1 MLNSRGNDRY
11 FYREENV
18 KVHVRKG
25 TLAEATTDAAIVTHF
40 EEETNLGSIAAKFDE
55 NSGGMIGQLITR
67 GDFTG
72 RLNEVAVL
80 YPREEFSTKRL
91 VLVGLGKR
99 ADFSLERLRGAFSK
113 ATQHIRTLKVS
124 DLSTSVDFREV
135 NLPLDQTTEAVVEG
149 IILGL
154 YRFTRFRTIDRD
166 EIREISALTIMEE
179 RAGAVEI
186 IRTAAKTA
194 EIISDAVLFA
204 RDIVSAPAN
213 EMTPTRLA
221 NAAMES
227 ARGRNIKCTILE
239 GAEIRDLGMNALLGV
254 AAGSDEAPKFII
266 MEYRGGKDSLPIIA
280 LVGKGLTFDSGGISI
295 KPSEKMDQMKSDM
308 AGGAAVIAAVQAA
321 AELGLPV
328 NIVGLVPATE
338 NLPSGKAYKP
348 GDILKSFS
356 GQTIEVVTTDA
367 EGRLIMADALTYA
380 GRYKPAAIVDLATLT
395 GACIVALGDH
405 VIGMFGTDDKLKRE
419 IREAADL
426 TGERV
431 WELPIWE
438 EYDEL
443 IKGDAADY
451 KNSGGR
457 AGGAIT
463 AAVFLSKFA
472 GGYPWVH
479 LDIAG
484 PAWLAKDKPYIP
496 KGASGVGV
504 RLIVRF
510 LRNWHLFHSMS

>member
-1 MLNSRGNDRY
+1 MLNSRSTDRSLCREDYVKILVQKGN
-11 FYREENV
+11 
-18 KVHVRKG
+18 
-25 TLAEATTDAAIVTHF
+25 LAETETEVAVVAHF
-40 EEETNLGSIAAKFDE
+40 EGDVSLGDNAAKLDKK
-55 NSGGMIGQLITR
+55 SGGMIGEIITR

-72 RLNEVAVL
+72 RLNEVSVI
-80 YPREEFSTKRL
+80 YPREQLSTKRL

-113 ATQHIRTLKVS
+113 AAQYNRSLKVS
-124 DLSTSVDFREV
+124 ELSTSVDFRSV
-135 NLPLDQTTEAVVEG
+135 NLPLDQTTEAVLEG

-154 YRFTRFRTIDRD
+154 YRFTRFRTIDLE
-166 EIREISALTIMEE
+166 EIREISTLTIMEE
-179 RAGAVEI
+179 QEDTIEI
-186 IRTAAKTA
+186 IRAAAKTA
-194 EIISDAVLFA
+194 GVISDAVLFA

-221 NAAMES
+221 NEAMES
-227 ARGRNIKCTILE
+227 ARERNIKCTILE
-239 GAEIRDLGMNALLGV
+239 EGEIREIGMNALLGV

-266 MEYRGGKDSLPIIA
+266 MEYHGGKSSSPVVA

-295 KPSEKMDQMKSDM
+295 KPAEKMDQMKSDM
-308 AGGAAVIAAVQAA
+308 AGGAAVIAAVRAA

-328 NIVGLVPATE
+328 NLVGLVPAVE

-380 GRYKPAAIVDLATLT
+380 GRYKPAAIIDLATLT

-405 VIGMFGTDDKLKRE
+405 VIGMFGTDDELKRE

-431 WELPIWE
+431 WELPLWE
-438 EYDEL
+438 EYNEL

-463 AAVFLSKFA
+463 AAIFLSKFT

-504 RLIVRF
+504 RLLVQF
-510 LRNWHLFHSMS
+510 LRNW

>member
-1 MLNSRGNDRY
+1 
-11 FYREENV
+11 V

-25 TLAEATTDAAIVTHF
+25 NLAEVATEAAVVAHF
-40 EEETNLGSIAAKFDE
+40 EGDANPGGIAAKLDKK
-55 NSGGMIGQLITR
+55 SGGLIGEIIAQ

-72 RLNEVAVL
+72 RLNEVAVI
-80 YPREEFSTKRL
+80 YPRGDLPTKRL

-113 ATQHIRTLKVS
+113 AAQHIRTLKVS
-124 DLSTSVDFREV
+124 EFSTSVDFKKV
-135 NLPLDQTTEAVVEG
+135 NLPLDQTSEALVEG
-149 IILGL
+149 VILGL
-154 YRFTRFRTIDRD
+154 YRFKRFRTIDPD
-166 EIREISALTIMEE
+166 EIREMSVLTIMEE
-179 RAGAVEI
+179 HAGAIEI
-186 IRTAAKTA
+186 IRNAVKIAGV
-194 EIISDAVLFA
+194 ISDAVLFA
-204 RDIVSAPAN
+204 RDMVSAPAN

-221 NAAMES
+221 NEAMENS
-227 ARGRNIKCTILE
+227 RGRNIKCTILE
-239 GAEIRDLGMNALLGV
+239 EGEIRELGMNALLGV

-266 MEYRGGKDSLPIIA
+266 MEYHGGKRSSPVIA

-295 KPSEKMDQMKSDM
+295 KPAEKMDLMKSDM
-308 AGGAAVIAAVQAA
+308 AGGAAVIAAVRAA

-328 NIVGLVPATE
+328 NLVGLVPAVE

-356 GQTIEVVTTDA
+356 GRTIEIVTTDA

-380 GRYKPAAIVDLATLT
+380 GRYKPAAIIDLATLT

-405 VIGMFGTDDKLKRE
+405 VIGMFGTDDQLKRE

-431 WELPIWE
+431 WELPLWE
-438 EYDEL
+438 EYNEL
-443 IKGDAADY
+443 IKGDSADY

-463 AAVFLSKFA
+463 AAVFLSKFTD
-472 GGYPWVH
+472 GYPWVH

-484 PAWLAKDKPYIP
+484 PAWLAQDKPYIP

-504 RLIVRF
+504 RLLLRF
-510 LRNWHLFHSMS
+510 LRNRHLFNRVS

>member
-1 MLNSRGNDRY
+1 
-11 FYREENV
+11 V

-25 TLAEATTDAAIVTHF
+25 NLADEPTEAAVVVRFEGDATTGGIGAR
-40 EEETNLGSIAAKFDE
+40 LDE
-55 NSGGMIGQLITR
+55 KSGGLIAEIITR

-72 RLNEVAVL
+72 RLNEVAVI
-80 YPREEFSTKRL
+80 YPREDLPAKRL

-99 ADFSLERLRGAFSK
+99 SDFSLERLRGAFSK
-113 ATQHIRTLKVS
+113 TAQHIRTLKVS
-124 DLSTSVDFREV
+124 EFSTSVDFKKI
-135 NLPLDQTTEAVVEG
+135 NLPLDQITEALVEG
-149 IILGL
+149 VILGL
-154 YRFTRFRTIDRD
+154 YRFTRFRTIDHE
-166 EIREISALTIMEE
+166 EIREMSVLIIMEE
-179 RAGAVEI
+179 AEEVLEI

-194 EIISDAVLFA
+194 GIIADAVLFA

-213 EMTPTRLA
+213 EMTPTKLA
-221 NAAMES
+221 NEAMEI
-227 ARGRNIKCTILE
+227 ARERNIKCTVLDE
-239 GAEIRDLGMNALLGV
+239 GEIRELGMNALLGV

-266 MEYRGGKDSLPIIA
+266 MEYHGGKRSSPVIA

-295 KPSEKMDQMKSDM
+295 KPAEKMDQMKSDM
-308 AGGAAVIAAVQAA
+308 AGGAAVIAAVRAA
-321 AELGLPV
+321 AEIGLPV
-328 NIVGLVPATE
+328 NLVGLVPAVE

-380 GRYKPAAIVDLATLT
+380 GRYKPAAIIDLATLT

-405 VIGMFGTDDKLKRE
+405 VIGMFGTDDELKRE

-431 WELPIWE
+431 WELPLWE

-463 AAVFLSKFA
+463 AAVFLSKFN

-484 PAWLAKDKPYIP
+484 PAWLAKEKPYTT

-504 RLIVRF
+504 RLLVRF
-510 LRNWHLFHSMS
+510 LRNWHLF

>member
-1 MLNSRGNDRY
+1 MLNSRNTDRY
-11 FYREENV
+11 LCREDHVEFFV
-18 KVHVRKG
+18 K
-25 TLAEATTDAAIVTHF
+25 TSNPTETAAEAAVVGHF
-40 EEETNLGSIAAKFDE
+40 EGDAKPGGIAAKLDAK
-55 NSGGMIGQLITR
+55 SGCMIGELITR

-72 RLNEVAVL
+72 RLYEIAVV
-80 YPREEFSTKRL
+80 YPRVDLPLKRL

-99 ADFSLERLRGAFSK
+99 ADFSLDRLRGAFSK
-113 ATQHIRTLKVS
+113 AAQQGRALRVGE
-124 DLSTSVDFREV
+124 LSTFIDWRWL
-135 NLPLDQTTEAVVEG
+135 NLPLDQATEAVVEG

-154 YRFTRFRTIDRD
+154 YRFIRFRTLDRE
-166 EIREISALTIMEE
+166 EIREISAVTIIEE
-179 RAGAVEI
+179 QESTAEI
-186 IRTAAKTA
+186 IRTAVKTA
-194 EIISDAVLFA
+194 GIISDAVLFA
-204 RDIVSAPAN
+204 RDIVSSPAN
-213 EMTPTRLA
+213 EMTPTQLA
-221 NAAMES
+221 GMAMES
-227 ARGRNIKCTILE
+227 ARERNIKCTILE
-239 GAEIRDLGMNALLGV
+239 EAAIRKLGMNALLGV

-266 MEYRGGKDSLPIIA
+266 MEYHGGKRSSPVIA

-295 KPSEKMDQMKSDM
+295 KPAEKMEQMKSDM

-321 AELGLPV
+321 ADLGLPV
-328 NIVGLVPATE
+328 NIVGLVPAVE

-380 GRYKPAAIVDLATLT
+380 GRYKPVAIIDLATLT

-405 VIGMFGTDDKLKRE
+405 VAGMFGTDDELKRE
-419 IREAADL
+419 VREAADL

-431 WELPIWE
+431 WELPLWE
-438 EYDEL
+438 EYDDL

-463 AAVFLSKFA
+463 AAVFLSKFT

-484 PAWLAKDKPYIP
+484 PAWLEKDKPYIP

-504 RLIVRF
+504 RLLVRF
-510 LRNWHLFHSMS
+510 LRNWYLFNSMS